1 MDIPTWQQFWSFIQT
16 PVGLGAAVVA
26 IIGLLKRLDNEKFPT
41 WLRAV
46 GRFIVENA
54 MVASIG
60 VAILLSLLVFLIRE
74 YSLGQYIEQYFII
87 LALAWAASQG
97 GYALQKATG
106 MYYGRVRGG
115 DRPGSTGT

>member
-26 IIGLLKRLDNEKFPT
+26 IVGLLKRLDNVKFPA
-41 WLRAV
+41 WVRAV
-46 GRFIVENA
+46 GRFVAENA
-54 MVASIG
+54 MVTSIG
-60 VAILLSLLVFLIRE
+60 TAVVLSLLVFIIRR
-74 YSLGQYIEQYFII
+74 YNLGQYIEEYFII

-106 MYYGRVRGG
+106 MYYGRVTG
-115 DRPGSTGT
+115 DRASSTGSG